1 MTPRELAMTLASEI
15 CGTLARGRIRTLT
28 TAELDLLLEDCSTL
42 NSLMGDV
49 SDETISD
56 LMERVR
62 RLKDDANNPYLL
74 DEALGSADRAKA
86 LTYEMPLTRPPSP

>member
-1 MTPRELAMTLASEI
+1 MTPRELAMTLANEI
-15 CGTLARGRIRTLT
+15 CGTLARGRMRTLT

-62 RLKDDANNPYLL
+62 KLKDDANNLDLL
-74 DEALGSADRAKA
+74 DEALGSADRAKVLA
-86 LTYEMPLTRPPSP
+86 YEMPLGRPPSP